1 MAVKVGELKLNEVR
15 KRIAVTFEDN
25 RVEEI
30 IVYNPLGEE
39 RKKFIDLMNDYAN
52 KVDEKSTQELTKE
65 ILKKLTNLKVY
76 KKDDIEEIINN
87 PRGEFLM
94 VLKEINEIRT
104 ELEYE
109 FLTYK
114 LMEVNQATIE
124 LMSVQ
129 IMEKAKHLSDLSQEL
144 EAGKV
149 TIEDV
154 ELDVSDEGVKK
165 DGEIV

>member
-1 MAVKVGELKLNEVR
+1 MAVKAGEMKLKEVR
-15 KRIAVTFEDN
+15 KRISVTFEDN

-30 IVYNPLGEE
+30 IIYNPLGDK
-39 RKKFIDLMNDYAN
+39 RKKLLDMMNDYAN
-52 KVDEKSTQELTKE
+52 KIDETVSQNLTKE
-65 ILKKLTNLKVY
+65 IIKELTNIKVY
-76 KKDDIEEIINN
+76 KKDDIEAIINN

-94 VLKEINEIRT
+94 VLKEINEIKT
-104 ELEYE
+104 ELDYE

-114 LMEVNQATIE
+114 LMEINRATIE

-129 IMEKAKHLSDLSQEL
+129 IMEKAKHLSDLSEEL

-154 ELDVSDEGVKK
+154 KLDVSDEEVVE